1 MFYKKR
7 QSYKKHQ
14 LYTGRYTQKE
24 GVIRLPKDCYWMVLK
39 HPRGGDF
46 TNESDAEGE
55 IALILSDDRG
65 RGRPRSWPVIS
76 FLSKEEARHLA
87 NRLGELAGPAPE
99 PEPPPRS
106 YNRRKTTG
114 QLL

>member
-1 MFYKKR
+1 MFYRKR

-14 LYTGRYTQKE
+14 LYTGHYTQKG

-46 TNESDAEGE
+46 TNELNAEGE
-55 IALILSDDRG
+55 IALILSDDSG

-76 FLSKEEARHLA
+76 FLSEEEARHLA
-87 NRLGELAGPAPE
+87 KRLEELAGPSPE
-99 PEPPPRS
+99 PEPPARS
-106 YNRRKTTG
+106 YDSTKTSA